1 MSDSVRTV
9 VGAVP
14 LVVIC
19 ALLLSTGAEIMPPE
33 TLISLGP
40 VQITLARLLILMGL
54 VALVVAEGP
63 RIGLFHSR
71 LEIPLALLLAVVAL
85 STIKWD
91 TGPRGR
97 FLFES
102 VALFYLVVGVVRA
115 RPESRT
121 AITLIA
127 LVSLALSALGG
138 IAQISQEVATGF
150 YRDGCEPVTRPG
162 PIKPPDS
169 LTRATGTF
177 ANPNVLAGHILLLA
191 PLAAVAAWASAAVLQ
206 LRLALGLVAGLGY
219 LALLLTYSR
228 TGVFIALIG
237 IGIAIATTK
246 VRHRWP
252 LVALGLALAIATTF
266 LFASCGSDAG
276 AGYGRKQEWR
286 ETIEIAIENPAL
298 GIGPGRLGVV
308 LDARD
313 PTFSAQHAHNLFLN
327 WWAEAGPVAMLAFIW
342 IFGFLIWRTG
352 RAAFAGDRIARG
364 LLVALVG
371 FGLFSLADHPA
382 NVDRVATA
390 MWIVFGLAAGAFALR
405 PDEDPEPVPHMPG
418 ERPAGDA

>member
-1 MSDSVRTV
+1 MNDSVRTA

-14 LVVIC
+14 LLVVC
-19 ALLLSTGAEIMPPE
+19 ALLLGTGAEIMPPE
-33 TLISLGP
+33 SLISLGP
-40 VQITLARLLILMGL
+40 VQITLARLLIMLGL
-54 VALVVAEGP
+54 IALVVAEGP
-63 RIGLFHSR
+63 RVGLFHSR
-71 LEIPLALLLAVVAL
+71 LEIPLALLLAAVLV
-85 STIKWD
+85 STVQWD
-91 TGPRGR
+91 TGPRAR
-97 FLFES
+97 FMFES

-127 LVSLALSALGG
+127 LVSLAVAALGG
-138 IAQISQEVATGF
+138 VAQISQDVATGF
-150 YRDGCEPVTRPG
+150 YRDGCEPLTRPG
-162 PIKPPDS
+162 PVQPPD
-169 LTRATGTF
+169 TIARATGSF
-177 ANPNVLAGHILLLA
+177 ANPNVLAGYILLLA
-191 PLAAVAAWASAAVLQ
+191 PLAAVAAWASAAALQ

-228 TGVFIALIG
+228 AGVFIALLG

-252 LVALGLALAIATTF
+252 LVALGVALAIATTF

-276 AGYGRKQEWR
+276 AGYGRQQEWR
-286 ETIEIAIENPAL
+286 ETIEIAVENPVY
-298 GIGPGRLGVV
+298 GVGPGRLGQV
-308 LDARD
+308 LEARD
-313 PTFSAQHAHNLFLN
+313 PNFSAQHAHNLFLN
-327 WWAEAGPVAMLAFIW
+327 WWAEAGPLAMLAFLW

-352 RAAFAGDRIARG
+352 RGAVAGDRIARG

-390 MWIVFGLAAGAFALR
+390 MWIVFGLAAGGFALR
-405 PDEDPEPVPHMPG
+405 RDEEPTFPHLPG
-418 ERPAGDA
+418 ERRASD